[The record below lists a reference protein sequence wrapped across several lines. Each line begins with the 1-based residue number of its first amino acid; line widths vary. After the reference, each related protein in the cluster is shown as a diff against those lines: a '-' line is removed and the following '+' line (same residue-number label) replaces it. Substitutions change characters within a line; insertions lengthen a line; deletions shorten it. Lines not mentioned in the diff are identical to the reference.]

1 MERYLNDVSK
11 EHKLTAGTSVVRAV
25 NAHSTRYFSIEQDV
39 TATVQR
45 LPSGRSAVLIWVDF
59 GHDLEKGPDGPW
71 HGERFSSLASKSP
84 FLPSVQTFST
94 QHAAKVRVK
103 RNHSVPHSAG
113 AFEQSALSWA
123 KQYGATLDPTVAAVD
138 SFYCITELL
147 RCSSNSIC
155 QLLSLI
161 ESLVDE
167 STGYDIYSSP
177 EYSVSSL
184 AYHVDILHRF
194 EHRLRENIH
203 DIEHQSLSWPRSP
216 AVDDVDPT
224 YTNPFQMESENSVK
238 RILIDFKELL
248 ARTERLNMRCQN
260 GISMCMSRASVA
272 ESQRAI
278 AQAWQVGLLTWIA
291 FLYIPLSF
299 TTSFFGMNIESF
311 GSGTLTLGT
320 WFAISV
326 PLVAFSYAVAMLA
339 SQPRVRRLT
348 LRLARAIHLI

>member
-1 MERYLNDVSK
+1 MANAQSNASSKSQQYAKQLADFANDNAKSPYIVGDLYLPLSQYLVRAVEEEPDAEVLVCVHPAAGKACGRAQPIIYTRSSELHVLKNWVPHGSTVGEIPQSGVESIVFLCGHQQPHYRQSMERYLNDVSK
-11 EHKLTAGTSVVRAV
+11 EHKLTAGTSV
-25 NAHSTRYFSIEQDV
+25 
-39 TATVQR
+39 
-45 LPSGRSAVLIWVDF
+45 
-59 GHDLEKGPDGPW
+59 
-71 HGERFSSLASKSP
+71 
-84 FLPSVQTFST
+84 
-94 QHAAKVRVK
+94 
-103 RNHSVPHSAG
+103 
-113 AFEQSALSWA
+113 
-123 KQYGATLDPTVAAVD
+123 
-138 SFYCITELL
+138 
-147 RCSSNSIC
+147 
-155 QLLSLI
+155 LLSLI

-299 TTSFFGMNIESF
+299 TTSFFGMNIENF

-339 SQPRVRRLT
+339 RLS
-348 LRLARAIHLI
+348 I